1 MNDDISNRISFYEK
15 QFNNLINEI
24 EKDDIL
30 KTIKGNHLAGILVQ
44 MKKEID
50 DYLLEVKKWVK

>member
-50 DYLLEVKKWVK
+50 DYLLEVKK